1 MTAFNTVAI
10 VGKGNLGS
18 AILTALV
25 NAGFVL
31 TVIGRTVKKPEDL
44 PAGVKSLAVDY
55 TSPADLETAFRGQGV
70 VICTVGTTAQVD
82 QKLLID
88 AAIKVGVKR
97 YIPCDFGSITTDPRV
112 SKIASYPGLV
122 EIQQYVKSKAEAGQ
136 IEYTIFS
143 TGAFTE
149 FLAITGF
156 VLNLEDRSITLWE
169 GGKHPFS
176 STSLAGIGKAVAGAL
191 KKPDATKNRNLFIH
205 EHVVTQ
211 AQILDLFKKHGP
223 SDAEWKVTNIENS
236 KTGFDQLSK
245 VAEEDPNPQSIFA
258 LILSTIFGGLFSA
271 HYEKVDNELLGLEL
285 GSAADLDAVV
295 ARASK

>member
-18 AILTALV
+18 AILTELV
-25 NAGFVL
+25 NAGFML

-55 TSPADLETAFRGQGV
+55 ASPADLETAFRGQDV

-122 EIQQYVKSKAEAGQ
+122 EIQQYVKSKAEAGL
-136 IEYTIFS
+136 IEYSIFS

-149 FLAITGF
+149 FLAITGV

-223 SDAEWKVTNIENS
+223 SDAEWKVTNIEDS
-236 KTGFDQLSK
+236 KVGFDQLSK
-245 VAEEDPNPQSIFA
+245 AAKENPNPQSIFA

-285 GSAADLDAVV
+285 GSAADLDAMVT
-295 ARASK
+295 RASK